1 MKRWLQLMIMTITT
15 LLTLMSKGGIRKLAS
30 ENILLRQQL
39 IVLSRNKKRSPK
51 PPLSDKI
58 LFGWLAIFITPNRLK
73 KIAIIL
79 KPTTILKFH
88 RALIKRKYHFLFS
101 RKNQKKPGPKGPSQ
115 DLIKAIVGMKT
126 SNPTYGHRRIAMQIN
141 DAFGL
146 NIDKDVVRRA
156 LEKHYYPK
164 PGDNDGPSWLTFIGH
179 MKDSLWSIDLFRC
192 ESISLKSHWAP
203 GYHGSIYP

>member
-51 PPLSDKI
+51 LTLSDKL
-58 LFGWLAIFITPNRLK
+58 LFGWLAIFINPNRLK

-101 RKNQKKPGPKGPSQ
+101 RKNPKETRSKRP
-115 DLIKAIVGMKT
+115 
-126 SNPTYGHRRIAMQIN
+126 
-141 DAFGL
+141 
-146 NIDKDVVRRA
+146 
-156 LEKHYYPK
+156 
-164 PGDNDGPSWLTFIGH
+164 
-179 MKDSLWSIDLFRC
+179 
-192 ESISLKSHWAP
+192 IS
-203 GYHGSIYP
+203 GFN